1 MSCTVKFYFFC
12 FLSKY
17 DIRNKLHK
25 KYSILPYI
33 RFPRLFFHVVRFC
46 RTRCRVLFRK
56 KSRFPF
62 VFSPARAT
70 LYRAL
75 TTNAAQRLNATGAS
89 AQRKADIMEEAI
101 REKLE
106 ELRGMLQADGGDL
119 EVVSITGKTVLLRL
133 RGACGACPHAQMT
146 LKDGI
151 ERILRESVD
160 PEIVVERA

>member
-1 MSCTVKFYFFC
+1 MYFF
-12 FLSKY
+12 L
-17 DIRNKLHK
+17 
-25 KYSILPYI
+25 
-33 RFPRLFFHVVRFC
+33 
-46 RTRCRVLFRK
+46 RVL
-56 KSRFPF
+56 
-62 VFSPARAT
+62 
-70 LYRAL
+70 LYIVL
-75 TTNAAQRLNATGAS
+75 QQQTAAQRGFNAAGAS
-89 AQRKADIMEEAI
+89 ARRKADIMEEAI